1 MILNITC
8 KHDKEYIQSILEEDL
23 NLTYFRVTYRQSYGH
38 SIHEFFVDDRTDEER
53 CLDLLTLKEIAA
65 DLNLESYELRI
76 IATPND

>member
-1 MILNITC
+1 MNIVSNNDPENI
-8 KHDKEYIQSILEEDL
+8 KRILEEDI
-23 NLTYFRVTYRQSYGH
+23 NLRYFKVTYRKSYGH